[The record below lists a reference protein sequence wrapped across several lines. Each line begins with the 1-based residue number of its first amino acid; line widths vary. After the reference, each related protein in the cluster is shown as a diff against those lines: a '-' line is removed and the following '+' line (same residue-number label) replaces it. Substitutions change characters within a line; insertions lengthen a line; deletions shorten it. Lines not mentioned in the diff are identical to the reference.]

1 MLIDPNSAK
10 ATRFQVGTVGWA
22 RGCSDDL
29 VGTELHRYHHSA
41 SLSESKNYAATLA
54 ILDVLFGTFY
64 YLPGRVP
71 ERLGVFE
78 PDAYPDSNE
87 FWRVMKLPFVSTDPI

>member
-1 MLIDPNSAK
+1 MGK
-10 ATRFQVGTVGWA
+10 
-22 RGCSDDL
+22 GCSDDL
-29 VGTELHRYHHSA
+29 VGTELHRYHHSP
-41 SLSESKNYAATLA
+41 SLSESNNYAATLA

-64 YLPGRVP
+64 YRPGRVP
-71 ERLGVFE
+71 ERLRVFE

>member
-1 MLIDPNSAK
+1 LSAPSCT
-10 ATRFQVGTVGWA
+10 AITTA
-22 RGCSDDL
+22 RVFPS
-29 VGTELHRYHHSA
+29 RR
-41 SLSESKNYAATLA
+41 NYAATLA

-64 YLPGRVP
+64 YRPGRVP

-87 FWRVMKLPFVSTDPI
+87 FWRVLKLPFVSTDPI